1 MKLQKAHLIIAAG
14 LAGIL
19 LCAGA
24 YSLTHHNMTGASYS
38 EIEAYRAE
46 HPNVTVTYQITV
58 DGGSAPL
65 KLKHSSR
72 SVTLENAAQ
81 ANSLVQYADYLQNLE
96 TIDLGEAALPGDVLT
111 ALSEAFPH
119 GQLIYNAVSMLG
131 EAYPADLTE
140 LELNGLSNQAL
151 QSAADALPWLTQL
164 EQLTVTPSEGTVF
177 TAEDAALLAA
187 AVPDAEVALTF
198 DLFGQTVSTDMER
211 IEYFQA
217 DIGGDAGLDVI
228 RSIMPIMD
236 KLTYLKLDWCGT
248 SDEATAALR
257 DELAGR
263 CKVVWRVFLTD
274 EYNALTDTYKIWAQ
288 FMLYGEDVECLKYCT
303 EVRYIDMGHSYV
315 DNCEF
320 VKYMPYL
327 DTLIL
332 ADSWLKDLEPLRT
345 CENLTYLEVFSSK
358 VTDISPLADL
368 EQLQYL
374 NISNCKITDISPLY
388 ELDNLIIVNCTMAH
402 IDDEQIA
409 KFKELHPDTKCTFNW
424 WKSPTEFCWRHG
436 PTPEGYRRTPR
447 YALLREQIG
456 YDTKDYSRYPTGYVT
471 EEITYESTGILPPE
485 ERDYEVYP
493 K

>member
-1 MKLQKAHLIIAAG
+1 MKQKKAHLIIVVV
-14 LAGIL
+14 LAVIL
-19 LCAGA
+19 LCSVI
-24 YSLTHHNMTGASYS
+24 YTLTHHDMTGASYS
-38 EIEAYRAE
+38 DIEAYRAK
-46 HPNVTVTYQITV
+46 HPNVTVTYEITI
-58 DGGSAPL
+58 DGGERPL
-65 KLKHSSR
+65 KLNHASR

-81 ANSLVQYADYLQNLE
+81 ANSLVQYADYLQSLQ

-111 ALSEAFPH
+111 ALADAFP
-119 GQLIYNAVSMLG
+119 QTRLSYKTVSMLG
-131 EAYPADLTE
+131 ASYPADLTE
-140 LELNGLSNQAL
+140 LELTALSSQAL
-151 QSAADALPWLTQL
+151 HYAAKALPWLTQL
-164 EQLTVTPSEGTVF
+164 EHLTVTASEGTVF
-177 TAEDAALLAA
+177 TAEDAAALAA
-187 AVPDAEVALTF
+187 AVPDAEVSLTF

-228 RSIMPIMD
+228 RSVMPIMD

-248 SDEATAALR
+248 TDEATAALR
-257 DELAGR
+257 DELADQ

-327 DTLIL
+327 NTLIL

-345 CENLTYLEVFSSK
+345 CENLTYLEVFTSK

-368 EQLQYL
+368 EQLEYL

-388 ELDNLIIVNCTMAH
+388 ELENLVIVNCTMAH
-402 IDDEQIA
+402 IDEEQIA

-424 WKSPTEFCWRHG
+424 WRSPTEFCWRYG
-436 PTPEGYRRTPR
+436 PTPDGYRRTPR

-471 EEITYESTGILPPE
+471 EEITYESTGITPAE
-485 ERDYEVYP
+485 ELDYEVYP

>member
-1 MKLQKAHLIIAAG
+1 MKQKKAYLIISAVLAA
-14 LAGIL
+14 IL
-19 LCAGA
+19 LCVGV
-24 YSLTHHNMTGASYS
+24 YLLTHHDMTGASFS
-38 EIEAYRAE
+38 DIEAYRAE
-46 HPNVTVTYQITV
+46 HPNVTVTYEITI

-72 SVTLENAAQ
+72 SVALENAAQ
-81 ANSLVQYADYLQNLE
+81 ANRLVQYADYLQNIE
-96 TIDLGEAALPGDVLT
+96 TIDLGEAALLGDVLT
-111 ALSEAFPH
+111 ALAEAFPH
-119 GQLIYNAVSMLG
+119 AQLIYKAVSMLG
-131 EAYPADLTE
+131 EAYPADLTA
-140 LELNGLSNQAL
+140 LELTGLSSQAL
-151 QSAADALPWLTQL
+151 QYAADGLPWLTQL

-211 IEYFQA
+211 IEYFKA

-248 SDEATAALR
+248 TDEATAALR
-257 DELAGR
+257 DELADR

-388 ELDNLIIVNCTMAH
+388 ELDNLIIVNCTMAN

-409 KFKELHPDTKCTFNW
+409 TFKELHPDTKCTFNW
-424 WKSPTEFCWRHG
+424 WKSPTEFLWRYG

-471 EEITYESTGILPPE
+471 EEITYESTGITPAE
-485 ERDYEVYP
+485 ELDYEVYP